1 MEVTRT
7 FKWCSELWMRKCRAP
22 FPSPHAHVCVRSV
35 GAEKRMPECQG
46 PAVFLEFND
55 LDPEA
60 IRRTGA
66 FKNDPVKGQ
75 EIIDSC
81 FTVDHAFEIMAFVV
95 SVKEPIIVVNCE
107 AGVSRSAGVVL
118 ALRRHFGGDVDEVFQ
133 KAIPNVHVTS
143 VLSRVIAGEA

>member
-7 FKWCSELWMRKCRAP
+7 FKWCSELRMRKCRAP

-107 AGVSRSAGVVL
+107 AEGVAVCGRRSGASSAFRRGRGRGVS
-118 ALRRHFGGDVDEVFQ
+118 E
-133 KAIPNVHVTS
+133 
-143 VLSRVIAGEA
+143 